1 MRLHSDKLPK
11 GGKNLKPSFKVNVV
25 VKIEGSLNRINET
38 RSTSIK
44 LSKSDSAL
52 NFDTEKEDV
61 DDFIFLKERQIL
73 AQKSKVR
80 VYKFGKTS

>member
-1 MRLHSDKLPK
+1 M
-11 GGKNLKPSFKVNVV
+11 KPAP
-25 VKIEGSLNRINET
+25 L
-38 RSTSIK
+38 

-73 AQKSKVR
+73 AQRSKVR

>member
-11 GGKNLKPSFKVNVV
+11 GEKNLKPSFKVNVV